1 MNFNILFYQASSH
14 FRYQENLL
22 KQMHFPEENTR
33 YAFTLNGIANTSFHY
48 PNGIS
53 LNQMPCYAFLYTSS
67 GKAALQYNS
76 QAYSLDADTAAWID
90 CSKGFQVEIT
100 ETRQDWRFFLV
111 FASGNSISDYYE
123 DFLTNGGIT
132 ISAKNSPAIS
142 AIFHQLYS
150 NTISQTDCSPLIYSK
165 LLCDLITSLTLDRF
179 IQSRYGEVPEHIIKV
194 IHYIQEHYTEKITL
208 DTIANYFAISK
219 YSLSRDFTTYMNR
232 SLIDYLIDY
241 RIEESKK
248 LLISTNLSV
257 SEISFS
263 TGFTTVNNFL
273 QQFKKRTDLT
283 PSAYRQQ
290 NQIYSSTQQLFNF
303 TK

>member
-1 MNFNILFYQASSH
+1 MNFNILLYQASSH

-22 KQMHFPEENTR
+22 KQMHFPEENNR
-33 YAFTLNGIANTSFHY
+33 YAFTLNGITNTSFHY

-53 LNQMPCYAFLYTSS
+53 LNAMPCFAFLYTSS
-67 GKAALQYNS
+67 GRAALHYDS
-76 QAYSLDADTAAWID
+76 QAYPLTADTTAWID
-90 CSKGFQVEIT
+90 CSRGFRVEIT
-100 ETRQDWRFFLV
+100 ETRQDWHFFLV
-111 FASGNSISDYYE
+111 FASGSTISNYYE
-123 DFLTNGGIT
+123 DFLTNEGIT
-132 ISAKNSPAIS
+132 ISSKNSPSIS
-142 AIFHQLYS
+142 VIFHQLYS
-150 NTISQTDCSPLIYSK
+150 NAISRTDYSPLIYSK
-165 LLCDLITSLTLDRF
+165 LLCDLMTSLTLDRF
-179 IQSRYGEVPEHIIKV
+179 IQSRYGEEPEHIIKV
-194 IHYIQEHYTEKITL
+194 IHYIQEHYAEKITL
-208 DTIANYFAISK
+208 DTIANHFAISK
-219 YSLSRDFTTYMNR
+219 YSLSRDFTSYMNQ

-290 NQIYSSTQQLFNF
+290 NQIYSSTRQLFNF
-303 TK
+303 TR

>member
-14 FRYQENLL
+14 SRYQENLL
-22 KQMHFPEENTR
+22 KQMHFPEENTK
-33 YAFTLNGIANTSFHY
+33 YAFTLNGITNTCFHY

-53 LNQMPCYAFLYTSS
+53 LNPMPCYAFLYTSS
-67 GKAALQYNS
+67 GKAALHYCNG
-76 QAYSLDADTAAWID
+76 AYPLAADTTAWID

-111 FASGNSISDYYE
+111 FASGSSISNYYE

-132 ISAKNSPAIS
+132 ISSKNSPSIS
-142 AIFHQLYS
+142 VIFHQLYS
-150 NTISQTDCSPLIYSK
+150 NAISQTEYSPLIYSK
-165 LLCDLITSLTLDRF
+165 LLCDLMTSLTLDRF
-179 IQSRYGEVPEHIIKV
+179 IQSRYGEEPEHIIKV
-194 IHYIQEHYTEKITL
+194 IHYIQEHYAEKITL
-208 DTIANYFAISK
+208 DTIANHFAISK
-219 YSLSRDFTTYMNR
+219 YSLPRDFSTYMNR

-290 NQIYSSTQQLFNF
+290 NQIYSSTRQLFNF